1 MQIIWDQAA
10 AEQLRNSHTVLEL
23 ETFDVKGI
31 RVPTYCVVPAE
42 KIGIDGFA
50 MLERYKELHAGFV
63 KAYYDKDY
71 KLCHDIVEHLMGK
84 FGGELDTFYDEIMGR
99 INRESTE
106 GKQ

>member
-10 AEQLRNSHTVLEL
+10 AEQLKNSHTVLEL

-42 KIGIDGFA
+42 KIGLAGFA
-50 MLERYKELHAGFV
+50 TLDRCKELHSAFV

-71 KLCHDIVEHLMGK
+71 KLCRDIVEHLMGK

-99 INRESTE
+99 INREDP
-106 GKQ
+106 QD